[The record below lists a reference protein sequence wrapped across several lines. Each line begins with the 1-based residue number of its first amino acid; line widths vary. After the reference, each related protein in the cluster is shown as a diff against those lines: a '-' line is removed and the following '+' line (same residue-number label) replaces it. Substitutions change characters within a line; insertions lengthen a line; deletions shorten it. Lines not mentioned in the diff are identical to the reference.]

1 MKANRSTGLPARIA
15 LVASVVTLLAACSSL
30 LDVKDPDVINPPD
43 VLNADG
49 AVAAYNGGIG
59 DFAFANDGD
68 NGGTEG
74 HILVSGGMSDQ
85 DFDPQTLPTR
95 IEDHSRAIDEPNVP
109 PNGRFFQ
116 PPHARGALG
125 GDLGAL
131 PHY

>member
-15 LVASVVTLLAACSSL
+15 LVASVVALLAACSSL

-68 NGGTEG
+68 NGGTRG
-74 HILVSGGMSDQ
+74 QLLGSGGVPAEY
-85 DFDPQTLPTR
+85 FDSGTYPTR
-95 IEDHSRAIDEPNVP
+95 IEDDARAID
-109 PNGRFFQ
+109 GRDVTPTGVFLN
-116 PPHARGALG
+116 PHQAR
-125 GDLGAL
+125 
-131 PHY
+131 

>member
-15 LVASVVTLLAACSSL
+15 LVASVVALLAACSSL

-74 HILVSGGMSDQ
+74 QILVSGGMSDRKRVGEGKRV
-85 DFDPQTLPTR
+85 DFGGRR
-95 IEDHSRAIDEPNVP
+95 IIKKKKQKNERPRGSRSRDRETEEDR
-109 PNGRFFQ
+109 
-116 PPHARGALG
+116 
-125 GDLGAL
+125 
-131 PHY
+131 

>member
-68 NGGTEG
+68 NGGNEG
-74 HILVSGGMSDQ
+74 QSFARGEVWDQ
-85 DFDPQTLPTR
+85 QIGADAVPNGA
-95 IEDHSRAIDEPNVP
+95 ENGHRAIDGVHLPR
-109 PNGRFFQ
+109 NGASFNLRK
-116 PPHARGALG
+116 ARGAQP
-125 GDLGAL
+125 GAA
-131 PHY
+131 